1 MTQIK
6 DSKKN
11 KKLLH
16 FVVDYNFSLLKAAI
30 YFLALYML
38 THSCTWFAFF
48 AIARVTADLI
58 KFSKKVKKAAI
69 NVTIKRNS
77 E

>member
-16 FVVDYNFSLLKAAI
+16 FVVDYNFSLLKVGI

-38 THSCTWFAFF
+38 TQSFT
-48 AIARVTADLI
+48 
-58 KFSKKVKKAAI
+58 
-69 NVTIKRNS
+69 
-77 E
+77 